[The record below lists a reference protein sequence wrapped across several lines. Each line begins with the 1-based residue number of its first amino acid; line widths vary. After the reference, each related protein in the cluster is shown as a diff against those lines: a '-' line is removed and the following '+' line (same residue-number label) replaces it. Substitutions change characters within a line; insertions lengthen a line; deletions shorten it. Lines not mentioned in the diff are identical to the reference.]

1 MMTLLGKRAILGPVL
16 KALWLFACVL
26 ILALTLI
33 YRGPENRDSVE
44 AEALI
49 MMGLS
54 FPSGWL
60 FLVMLKLIEMLK
72 LFEWSGITELQ
83 SIFLV
88 WVPLFVLGYLQW
100 FVLVP
105 AIVRW
110 WRRKFGNGGSGNI
123 SVVPK
128 D

>member
-1 MMTLLGKRAILGPVL
+1 MMTLLGKREILGRVL

-26 ILALTLI
+26 ILVLTLI
-33 YRGPENRDSVE
+33 YRGPEYRDAVE
-44 AEALI
+44 AEFLI

-60 FLVMLKLIEMLK
+60 SLVMLKLIEMLK

-100 FVLVP
+100 FVAVP
-105 AIVRW
+105 AIIRW
-110 WRRKFGNGGSGNI
+110 WRHKFGNHDSGNP
-123 SVVPK
+123 SAVPK